1 MKEFHY
7 FTRKKK
13 IRDSTWSDISN
24 GSPLIAAVEV
34 QYESTADDVAEL
46 NLNLASPKSPTW
58 ATISLS
64 RRMLLGFRSQ
74 CTMVPWW

>member
-1 MKEFHY
+1 MV
-7 FTRKKK
+7 
-13 IRDSTWSDISN
+13 
-24 GSPLIAAVEV
+24 PLIAAVEV
-34 QYESTADDVAEL
+34 EYESTADDVVEL

-74 CTMVPWW
+74 CTMVPWWLWCRYAKASDTSTIMLNL